1 MEEIL
6 RNIRAIRESRGFS
19 QEQMADLMKI
29 SQSQYARF
37 ERGATK
43 ADLETVFKFCENINF
58 RVIDLITYPKVFIDP
73 AIMDVLKPNN
83 NEIKATLQIE
93 LEAGKREEV
102 LKLVLG
108 ENYLEIFNK

>member
-1 MEEIL
+1 MENIL

-19 QEQMADLMKI
+19 QEQLADLMKI

-43 ADLETVFKFCENINF
+43 ADLETIYKFCEAINF
-58 RVIDLITYPKVFIDP
+58 KVIDLITYPKIYIDP
-73 AIMDVLKPNN
+73 EVMGLLKPSN

-93 LEAGKREEV
+93 LETGKKEQV
-102 LKLVLG
+102 LKLVFG
-108 ENYLEIFNK
+108 ENYLDIFNK

>member
-43 ADLETVFKFCENINF
+43 ADLETVYKFCEVVNF
-58 RVIDLITYPKVFIDP
+58 RVIDLITYPKVYIDP
-73 AIMDVLKPNN
+73 EAISRLIPSN

-93 LEAGKREEV
+93 LDAEKKEQV

-108 ENYLEIFNK
+108 NNYLNIFNS

>member
-1 MEEIL
+1 MEDIL
-6 RNIRAIRESRGFS
+6 RNIRVIRESRGFS

-43 ADLETVFKFCENINF
+43 TDLDSVFRFCEAIHF
-58 RVIDLITYPKVFIDP
+58 RVIDLFTYPKVFIDP
-73 AIMDVLKPNN
+73 EVIGILKPNT
-83 NEIKATLQIE
+83 NEIKTTLQIE
-93 LEAGKREEV
+93 LGAEQKEQV

-108 ENYLEIFNK
+108 ENYLEILKK

>member
-1 MEEIL
+1 MEEVL
-6 RNIRAIRESRGFS
+6 RNIRAIRESKAIS

-37 ERGATK
+37 ERGNTK
-43 ADLETVFKFCENINF
+43 ADLETVYKFCEAINF

-73 AIMDVLKPNN
+73 SIIGLLNSNSK
-83 NEIKATLQIE
+83 EIKATLQIE
-93 LEAGKREEV
+93 LSAEKKEQV

-108 ENYLEIFNK
+108 DNFSEILNK